1 MVAYNKSTLD
11 NGIRIVTESQKE
23 SRTVSIG
30 IWVLTGSRD
39 ETLEDAG
46 ISHFLEHLVFK
57 GTKKRTAFQ
66 IAKSLEEL
74 GGDLNAF
81 TTREYTCYHATV
93 LKDHWQ
99 IAMDVLCDLV
109 AGMKLKRTDFELERS
124 VILQEIAM
132 GEDQHDEVIYD
143 IYMEKSLGR
152 NPVGRPI
159 AGSVASIA
167 RMKQKQILEYYKS
180 RYTGSNLIISA
191 AGNIDHKQL
200 TKMAEKLLGRKTR
213 SKDIVPRKKPTHR
226 PARVVVDK
234 PTEQLHVLFGMPCSS
249 FTDKDRFE
257 AFIVN
262 ALLGGGMTSRLY
274 QSVREKRGLVYTVYS
289 SLNTFD
295 DFGFMNIYA
304 ASEPKNMKRVVLN
317 ILTELR
323 ALKQRGIS
331 ASQLKLFKTQ
341 VTGSLLLGADDVDN
355 RMQSIAVNEM
365 VFGQYKPIELI
376 IEEINKVTV
385 GSVNKYIRERLDI
398 GNMAAVLLGA
408 NAESFREWF
417 MDLEFK

>member
-1 MVAYNKSTLD
+1 M
-11 NGIRIVTESQKE
+11 TESQKE
-23 SRTVSIG
+23 SRTVSMG
-30 IWVLTGSRD
+30 IWVLPSCRD
-39 ETLEDAG
+39 ETPEDAG

-93 LKDHWQ
+93 LKDHWE
-99 IAMDVLCDLV
+99 IALDVLCDLV
-109 AGMKLKRTDFELERS
+109 SGMKLKKSDFELERS

-143 IYMEKSLGR
+143 VYMDQSLGK

-159 AGSVASIA
+159 AGSVESISK
-167 RMKQKQILEYYKS
+167 MKQKQVLEYYKKQ
-180 RYTGSNLIISA
+180 YTGSNLIVSA
-191 AGNIDHKQL
+191 AGNIDHKL
-200 TKMAEKLLGRKTR
+200 IVKMSERLLGRKAKT
-213 SKDIVPRKKPTHR
+213 KKIVPRKKPTHR
-226 PARVVVDK
+226 PSRDVIEK
-234 PTEQLHVLFGMPCSS
+234 PTEQLHLLFGMPCSS

-262 ALLGGGMTSRLY
+262 ALLGGGMTSKLY

-304 ASEPKNMKRVVLN
+304 ACEPKNMKRVVKN
-317 ILTELR
+317 ILSELR
-323 ALKQRGIS
+323 ALKKRGIS
-331 ASQLKLFKTQ
+331 EGQLKLFKTQ
-341 VTGSLLLGADDVDN
+341 VTGSLLLGADDVEN

-365 VFGQYKPIELI
+365 VFQQYKPIELI
-376 IEEINKVTV
+376 IEEINRVTV
-385 GSVNKYIRERLDI
+385 ASVNKYIRERI
-398 GNMAAVLLGA
+398 NMSNMAAVLLGG
-408 NAESFREWF
+408 NAEEFRDWF
-417 MDLEFK
+417 MKLKF

>member
-1 MVAYNKSTLD
+1 MVSYNKSTLA

-23 SRTVSIG
+23 SRTVSMG

-39 ETLEDAG
+39 ETPEDAG

-93 LKDHWQ
+93 LKDHWE
-99 IAMDVLCDLV
+99 IALDVLCDLV
-109 AGMKLKRTDFELERS
+109 SGMKLKKSDFELERS

-143 IYMEKSLGR
+143 VYMDQSLGR

-159 AGSVASIA
+159 AGSVESISK
-167 RMKQKQILEYYKS
+167 MKQKQVLEYYKKQ
-180 RYTGSNLIISA
+180 YTGSNLIVSA
-191 AGNIDHKQL
+191 AGNIDHKL
-200 TKMAEKLLGRKTR
+200 IVKMSERLLGRKAKT
-213 SKDIVPRKKPTHR
+213 KKIVPRKKPTHR
-226 PARVVVDK
+226 PSRDVIEK
-234 PTEQLHVLFGMPCSS
+234 PTEQLHLLFGMPCSS

-262 ALLGGGMTSRLY
+262 ALLGGGMTSKLY

-304 ASEPKNMKRVVLN
+304 ACEPKNMKRVVKN
-317 ILTELR
+317 ILSELR
-323 ALKQRGIS
+323 ALKKRGIS
-331 ASQLKLFKTQ
+331 EGQLKLFKTQ
-341 VTGSLLLGADDVDN
+341 VTGSLLLGADDVEN

-365 VFGQYKPIELI
+365 VFQQYKPIELI
-376 IEEINKVTV
+376 IEEINRVTV
-385 GSVNKYIRERLDI
+385 ASVNKYIRERI
-398 GNMAAVLLGA
+398 NMSNMAAVLLGG
-408 NAESFREWF
+408 NAEEFRDWF
-417 MDLEFK
+417 MKLKF

>member
-1 MVAYNKSTLD
+1 M
-11 NGIRIVTESQKE
+11 TESQKE
-23 SRTVSIG
+23 SRTVCMG

-39 ETLEDAG
+39 ETPEHAG

-93 LKDHWQ
+93 LKDHWE
-99 IAMDVLCDLV
+99 IALDVLCDLV
-109 AGMKLKRTDFELERS
+109 SGMKLKKSDFELERS

-143 IYMEKSLGR
+143 VYMDQSLGR

-159 AGSVASIA
+159 AGSVESISK
-167 RMKQKQILEYYKS
+167 MKQKQVLEYYKKQ
-180 RYTGSNLIISA
+180 YTGSNLIVSA
-191 AGNIDHKQL
+191 AGNIDHKL
-200 TKMAEKLLGRKTR
+200 IVKMSERLLGRKAKT
-213 SKDIVPRKKPTHR
+213 KKIVPRKKPTHR
-226 PARVVVDK
+226 PSRDVIEK
-234 PTEQLHVLFGMPCSS
+234 PTEQLHLLFGMPCSS

-262 ALLGGGMTSRLY
+262 ALLGGGMTSKLY

-304 ASEPKNMKRVVLN
+304 ACEPKNMKRVVKN
-317 ILTELR
+317 ILSELR
-323 ALKQRGIS
+323 ALKKRGIS
-331 ASQLKLFKTQ
+331 EGQLKLFKTQ
-341 VTGSLLLGADDVDN
+341 VTGSLLLGADDVEN

-365 VFGQYKPIELI
+365 VFQQYKPIELI
-376 IEEINKVTV
+376 IEEINRVTV
-385 GSVNKYIRERLDI
+385 ASVNKYIRERI
-398 GNMAAVLLGA
+398 NMSNMAGVLLGC
-408 NAESFREWF
+408 NAEEFRYGF
-417 MDLEFK
+417 MELKC